1 MEIVKIEMNLKAVN
15 KSIALFNCEKRKSQ
29 ALFTQIQLAKLL

>member
-15 KSIALFNCEKRKSQ
+15 KSIALFNCERKSQ

>member
-15 KSIALFNCEKRKSQ
+15 KRHCFIQLRKEKSQ

>member
-15 KSIALFNCEKRKSQ
+15 KSIALFIAKRESQ
-29 ALFTQIQLAKLL
+29 ALFTQIQLAKPL